1 MSDKNL
7 FVSRLTAFKER
18 LLDLSGRNRM
28 IHSNF
33 QARSKQ
39 HFRFIDEV
47 PNQLYEK
54 LTSSK
59 MNFAPLPEQEET
71 PKDEDSSEFKSA
83 LEIALLSDPDY
94 LASTQGIESNEK
106 DNLNQDSEAALRVL
120 KNKVRNELGMT
131 QIQDEGFSIIAHAR
145 THGFNP
151 SYDLPYSTDDGVM
164 DASHHTDNKIQTL
177 MLPETL
183 RRYISTTYSKYKS
196 SIRESGVNPL
206 FICFGFLEWRESP
219 TSDKTLYSPLL
230 MLQVELDDKKKSS
243 NLSVSS
249 TGDEISIN
257 HTLNEKLKRDFGITL
272 PEIVHDED
280 AEEGSSFNIE
290 EYLKKVEEEIAL
302 PKNWKVRN
310 WASFGIYQAQNMPI
324 YLDIEKLLTSNF
336 SKLLEK
342 LVTSNFENQKDSSSG
357 ELYDVDDKEISAEV
371 PALINPA
378 DASQFSA
385 VVDVVRGKNLVI
397 KGPPGTGKSQTIT
410 NMIAALMLDKKSV
423 LFVAQKQ
430 AALDVVRNNL
440 AAAGLED
447 YLLEIFSIKG
457 KKKTVMESFAKRINQ
472 QPPKQPNDY
481 FKKLEAFHETKAQLN
496 QHAEILAT
504 EYGST
509 GLTVHDVIWDTPD
522 IDFEIPSELSDI
534 FKNVKPNQVTE
545 TLLNK
550 DTNNLSFLKN
560 TYAEI
565 FGDRALK
572 NLAVSKIKK
581 HISNP
586 IEVKEIQKELASISE
601 LVYPAYMRFIEILIE
616 NKELDY
622 CLSDEQYMT
631 GPLNE
636 FYTQGGETSSIW
648 SVIQILLQ
656 DTKEIVYSYLND
668 KDKLESLIKQLNDDR
683 EFTESS
689 FDNENELYSEAN
701 IKDAIIALK
710 GSHIFSFFFSEWR
723 KAHRLFKDLFKKT
736 TKHSGKEEAELLSRY
751 YSFIKNSPKQQI
763 KIDDLAASLDKL
775 KIKILS
781 YNKEF
786 DFNLFNEFGKDKCDW
801 ILSDINTYHED
812 FNEAWLNKPSTVY
825 EYIKLL
831 NESSNYKEQLKS
843 ILDKLEVWNPDC
855 IYKNLDLVSS
865 LASSDITLDKYMNWL
880 SIEEK
885 IEGRDVILFYK
896 TFSKSDLDSEHL
908 ETVYKYIIRKRQ
920 QKDLY
925 EVFPAL
931 GDLTSAFIKKLRSD
945 LAFYDE
951 QILELSKELVAS
963 GAYTKGDLAPTGNSR
978 GRVGEKTE
986 MGLLNHVA
994 AVPNNRTTIRE
1005 MFGRAMGAAIS
1016 VKPCTLMSPLAVSQ
1030 TLNLEQIYDVVIIDE
1045 ASQMKPEFSIPA
1057 IARAKQVVI
1066 VGDEKQLPP
1075 TTVFQARNSEDA
1087 NDEDLSD
1094 ESILDM
1100 ANAVLHPARE
1110 LLYHYRSRHE
1120 DLIRFSNAEFYEN
1133 LMIPVTAHT
1142 NQPHR
1147 GIKHIFLE
1155 DGRYVPGTS
1164 AGPGGINPLEAKRV
1178 VAEVLKI
1185 MEERP
1190 YESIGVATMNQKQK
1204 DLIESEFQLQK
1215 SRNIH
1220 ALKYESH
1227 WQEKDEGLHEF
1238 FIKNLEN
1245 VQGDERDTIVI
1256 STLYGPHAK
1265 DGSREMYQ
1273 RFGDINK
1280 ASGWRRLNVLF
1291 TRAKNQI
1298 ILVTS
1303 MVPGDIQDEGKSRG
1317 IGVLKRYI
1325 AFAETKILQE
1335 GKANSSEIESP
1346 FQQWAIEQINAVDG
1360 FSCDWEIGAQG
1371 YRIDIGVKHE
1381 DYPYGYIMAVETD
1394 GASYHSTQ
1402 SARDRDYLRQKILEG
1417 YGWHFHRIWSTD
1429 WLSTPLSVR
1438 DKLHRAME
1446 YRLKKCLENL
1456 EKIKEKNAELGND
1469 KNNIDIEAS
1478 DKDANIYSG
1487 VQAYEYPETNVADYM
1502 SINKDA
1508 FNTKAYRS
1516 QLRKGILGV
1525 IELESPI
1532 SFALLVERIRR
1543 AHGFHRAGQ
1552 EIRFTIN
1559 SAISDI
1565 KKTIHNDEAYFWADD
1580 MNPDEYNDCR
1590 YPANGYREISNVAPE
1605 EIKAIAKY
1613 LSKDNSVNIVD
1624 MPKEIS
1630 SFLGYSKINNQTR
1643 EQIDNK
1649 LR

>member
-1 MSDKNL
+1 MPNREL
-7 FVSRLTAFKER
+7 FESRLTAFKER

-33 QARSKQ
+33 QARSRL

-59 MNFAPLPEQEET
+59 MDFEALPEPEET
-71 PKDEDSSEFKSA
+71 PKDEESSEFKSA
-83 LEIALLSDPDY
+83 LEIAMLSDPEY
-94 LASTQGIESNEK
+94 LASTQGIETNES
-106 DNLNQDSEAALRVL
+106 DNLNQDAEAALRVL
-120 KNKVRNELGMT
+120 KNKVRNNLGMT
-131 QIQDEGFSIIAHAR
+131 QIQEEGFSIDAHAR
-145 THGFNP
+145 AHGFNP
-151 SYDLPYSTDDGVM
+151 SYELPFSTDEGVM

-183 RRYISTTYSKYKS
+183 RRYMSTTYARYKS

-219 TSDKTLYSPLL
+219 TSDKKLYSPLL
-230 MLQVELDDKKKSS
+230 MLQVELDDEKKSS
-243 NLSVSS
+243 KLSVSS

-257 HTLNEKLKRDFGITL
+257 YTLNEKLKRDFGITL
-272 PEIVHDED
+272 PEITQNEEDEED
-280 AEEGSSFNIE
+280 DSVFNVE

-302 PKNWKVRN
+302 PNNWKVRN

-324 YLDIEKLLTSNF
+324 YLDIEKLLVSNF
-336 SKLLEK
+336 SELLEK
-342 LVTSNFENQKDSSSG
+342 LVTSDFENQQDSSSG
-357 ELYDVDDKEISAEV
+357 ELYDVDKQEISLEV

-385 VVDVVRGKNLVI
+385 IVDVLRGKNLVI

-410 NMIAALMLDKKSV
+410 NMIAALMLQGKSV

-457 KKKTVMESFAKRINQ
+457 KKKTVMDSFAKRINQ
-472 QPPKQPNDY
+472 EPPKEPNDY
-481 FKKLEAFHETKAQLN
+481 YKKLEALHETKAQLN

-504 EYGST
+504 EYGSS
-509 GLTVHDVIWDTPD
+509 GLTVHDIIWDTPD
-522 IDFEIPSELSDI
+522 IDYEISSDLTDI
-534 FKNVKPNQVTE
+534 FKNVKPNLVSE
-545 TLLNK
+545 TILNN

-560 TYAEI
+560 TYADI
-565 FGDRALK
+565 FGDKVLK

-586 IEVKEIQKELASISE
+586 IEVKEIQKELTSISE
-601 LVYPAYMRFIEILIE
+601 LVYPNFLEFDNVIAE
-616 NKELDY
+616 NRQLDY
-622 CLSDEQYMT
+622 CLADESYKS
-631 GPLNE
+631 GLLNQ
-636 FYTQGGETSSIW
+636 FYIDGGEDSAIW
-648 SVIQILLQ
+648 SVTRLLLQ
-656 DTKEIVYSYLND
+656 DSKDIVYEYLKD
-668 KDKLESLIKQLNDDR
+668 KDKLESSIKQFNDDK
-683 EFTESS
+683 EFIETS
-689 FDNENELYSEAN
+689 FDNENDLYSDAN
-701 IKDAIIALK
+701 IKEAIIALK
-710 GSHIFSFFFSEWR
+710 GSHLFSFFFSDWR
-723 KAHRLFKDLFKKT
+723 KAHRLFKDLYKKT
-736 TKHSGKEEAELLSRY
+736 TKHSGKEEAELLNRY
-751 YSFIKNSPKQQI
+751 LTFVKNGPKQQS
-763 KIDDLAASLDKL
+763 KIDDLKTKLDKL
-775 KIKILS
+775 KTKISSFSKDFDFKLFD
-781 YNKEF
+781 EF
-786 DFNLFNEFGKDKCDW
+786 DKDKCDW
-801 ILSDINTYHED
+801 ILKENTYHED
-812 FNEAWLNKPSTVY
+812 FNKAWLEKPNTVY
-825 EYIKLL
+825 KYIKLL
-831 NESSNYKEQLKS
+831 NESSGYEEQLKAFM
-843 ILDKLEVWNPDC
+843 DKLEVWNPNC
-855 IYKNLDLVSS
+855 IYKNLDLVTS
-865 LASSDITLDKYMNWL
+865 LADSAISLEEYMNWL
-880 SIEEK
+880 NIEDK
-885 IEGRDVILFYK
+885 IEKKEVLLFYK
-896 TFSKSDLDSEHL
+896 EYSKGDLDIKNI
-908 ETVYKYIIRKRQ
+908 ETAYKHIIRKKQ
-920 QKDLY
+920 QKDIY
-925 EVFPAL
+925 EQHPGL
-931 GDLTSAFIKKLRSD
+931 GLLSSTFINKLRND

-963 GAYTKGDLAPTGNSR
+963 GAYAKGDTAPSGQSR

-1005 MFGRAMGAAIS
+1005 MFGRAMDAAIS

-1030 TLNLEQIYDVVIIDE
+1030 TLNLAEIYDVVIIDE

-1057 IARAKQVVI
+1057 IARAKQAVI

-1075 TTVFQARNSEDA
+1075 TTVFQSRNSEDI

-1142 NQPHR
+1142 NQPNR

-1155 DGRYVPGTS
+1155 DARYVPGTS

-1190 YESIGVATMNQKQK
+1190 HESIGVATMNQKQK
-1204 DLIESEFQLQK
+1204 ELIESEFQLQK

-1220 ALKYESH
+1220 ALKYESY

-1256 STLYGPHAK
+1256 STLYGPHAQ
-1265 DGSREMYQ
+1265 DGSRDMYQ

-1280 ASGWRRLNVLF
+1280 AAGWRRLNVLF

-1325 AFAETKILQE
+1325 AFAESKILQE
-1335 GKANSSEIESP
+1335 GVANSREIESP
-1346 FQQWAIEQINAVDG
+1346 FQQWAIEQINALDG

-1381 DYPYGYIMAVETD
+1381 DYPYGYILAVETD
-1394 GASYHSTQ
+1394 GASYHSTK
-1402 SARDRDYLRQKILEG
+1402 SARDRDFLRQKILEG

-1429 WLSTPLSVR
+1429 WIANPLWVR
-1438 DKLHRAME
+1438 DKLHTAMKI
-1446 YRLKKCLENL
+1446 RLNQCLENL
-1456 EKIKEKNAELGND
+1456 EKIKEKNAEIGND
-1469 KNNIDIEAS
+1469 TDNIDVEAS
-1478 DKDANIYSG
+1478 PEDMNIYTG

-1502 SINKDA
+1502 SINKNA
-1508 FNTKAYRS
+1508 FNNQSYKS
-1516 QLRKGILGV
+1516 ELRKGIQGI

-1532 SFALLVERIRR
+1532 SFNLLVERIRK

-1552 EIRFTIN
+1552 EIRHTVNMATKNIN
-1559 SAISDI
+1559 R
-1565 KKTIHNDEAYFWADD
+1565 TIHNDEAYFWDD
-1580 MNPDEYNDCR
+1580 EMNPETYSDCR
-1590 YPANGYREISNVAPE
+1590 YPSKGFRDISNVAPE
-1605 EIKAIAKY
+1605 EVKAIAKY
-1613 LSKDNSVNIVD
+1613 LSKDNSINIVD

-1630 SFLGYSKINNQTR
+1630 SFLGYSKINSQTR
-1643 EQIDNK
+1643 EQIEAK
-1649 LR
+1649 LN

>member
-1 MSDKNL
+1 MPDRSL
-7 FVSRLTAFKER
+7 FESRLTAFKER

-33 QARSKQ
+33 QARSRL

-59 MNFAPLPEQEET
+59 MDFEPLPEPEET
-71 PKDEDSSEFKSA
+71 PKDEESSHFKSA
-83 LEIALLSDPDY
+83 LEIAMLSNEQY
-94 LASTQGIESNEK
+94 LTSTQGIETNES
-106 DNLNQDSEAALRVL
+106 DNLNQDAEAALRVL
-120 KNKVRNELGMT
+120 KNKVRNDLGMT
-131 QIQDEGFSIIAHAR
+131 QIQEEGFSIEVHAR

-151 SYDLPYSTDDGVM
+151 GYDLPFSTDEGVM

-177 MLPETL
+177 MLPDTL
-183 RRYISTTYSKYKS
+183 RRYISTTYAKYKS
-196 SIRESGVNPL
+196 SVRESGVNPL

-219 TSDKTLYSPLL
+219 TSDKKLYSPLL

-257 HTLNEKLKRDFGITL
+257 YTLNEKLKRDFGITL
-272 PEIVHDED
+272 PEIIHDED
-280 AEEGSSFNIE
+280 GEEGSVFNVE

-324 YLDIEKLLTSNF
+324 YLDIEKLLASNF
-336 SKLLEK
+336 SELLEK
-342 LVTSNFENQKDSSSG
+342 LVTSDFENQQDSSSG
-357 ELYDVDDKEISAEV
+357 ELYDVDDKEITAEV

-385 VVDVVRGKNLVI
+385 VVDVIRGKNLVI

-410 NMIAALMLDKKSV
+410 NMIAALMLEGKSV

-457 KKKTVMESFAKRINQ
+457 KKKTVMDSFAKRINQ
-472 QPPKQPNDY
+472 EPPKQPNDY
-481 FKKLEAFHETKAQLN
+481 FKKLEALHETKAQLN

-522 IDFEIPSELSDI
+522 IDYEIPLELSDI
-534 FKNVKPNQVTE
+534 FKNVKPNQVSE

-550 DTNNLSFLKN
+550 NTNNLSFLKN
-560 TYAEI
+560 TYADI
-565 FGDRALK
+565 FGDRVLK

-581 HISNP
+581 HIPNP
-586 IEVKEIQKELASISE
+586 IEAKEIQKELVSISE
-601 LVYPAYMRFIEILIE
+601 LISPAYYDFFEIVTE
-616 NKELDY
+616 NDELDY
-622 CLSDEQYMT
+622 CLFDEDYMT

-636 FYTQGGETSSIW
+636 FFTEGGASSSIW

-656 DTKEIVYSYLND
+656 DTESIVYEYLKD
-668 KDKLESLIKQLNDDR
+668 KDELESSIKHFNEDK
-683 EFTESS
+683 EFIETS
-689 FDNENELYSEAN
+689 FDNENDLYSEAN
-701 IKDAIIALK
+701 IKEAIIALK
-710 GSHIFSFFFSEWR
+710 GSHLFSFFFSEWR
-723 KAHRLFKDLFKKT
+723 KAHALFKDLFKKT
-736 TKHSGKEEAELLSRY
+736 TKHSGKEEAELLNRY
-751 YSFIKNSPKQQI
+751 HNFVKNSPKQQTKINDLGI
-763 KIDDLAASLDKL
+763 KLDKL
-775 KIKILS
+775 KVKILS
-781 YNKEF
+781 YNKDF
-786 DFNLFNEFGKDKCDW
+786 DFDLFNEFDKDKCDW
-801 ILSDINTYHED
+801 ILKYINNYDED
-812 FNEAWLNKPSTVY
+812 FNEAWLNKPATVY
-825 EYIKLL
+825 GYIKLL
-831 NESSNYKEQLKS
+831 NESSAYKEQVKTLMN
-843 ILDKLEVWNPDC
+843 KLEVWNPES
-855 IYKNLDLVSS
+855 IYKNLDLVTS
-865 LASSDITLDKYMNWL
+865 LAESAVTLESYMNWL
-880 SIEEK
+880 NIEDK
-885 IEGRDVILFYK
+885 IKQKNVLLFYK
-896 TFSKSDLDSEHL
+896 TFSKSDLDSENL
-908 ETVYKYIIRKRQ
+908 ETVYKYLIRKRQ

-925 EVFPAL
+925 EVHPAL
-931 GDLTSAFIKKLRSD
+931 SDLSSAFINKLRND

-963 GAYTKGDLAPTGNSR
+963 GAYSKGDSAPSGKSS

-1005 MFGRAMGAAIS
+1005 MFGRAMDAAIS

-1030 TLNLEQIYDVVIIDE
+1030 TLNLEELYDVVIIDE

-1057 IARAKQVVI
+1057 IARAKQAVI

-1075 TTVFQARNSEDA
+1075 TTVFQSRNSEDV

-1142 NQPHR
+1142 NQPYR

-1155 DGRYVPGTS
+1155 DARYVPGTS

-1220 ALKYESH
+1220 ALKYESY

-1265 DGSREMYQ
+1265 DGSRGMFQ

-1280 ASGWRRLNVLF
+1280 AAGWRRLNVLF

-1335 GKANSSEIESP
+1335 GEANSREIESP
-1346 FQQWAIEQINAVDG
+1346 FQQWAIEQINSLDG
-1360 FSCDWEIGAQG
+1360 FSCDWEIGAKG

-1381 DYPYGYIMAVETD
+1381 DYPYGYILAVETD

-1402 SARDRDYLRQKILEG
+1402 SARDRDFLRQKILEG

-1429 WLSTPLSVR
+1429 WIATPLSVR
-1438 DKLHRAME
+1438 DKLHTAMKI
-1446 YRLKKCLENL
+1446 RLKQCLENL
-1456 EKIKEKNAELGND
+1456 ETIREKNVEIGND
-1469 KNNIDIEAS
+1469 INNIDVEAS
-1478 DKDANIYSG
+1478 PEDMNIYTG

-1508 FNTKAYRS
+1508 FNNKAYRS
-1516 QLRKGILGV
+1516 ELRKGILGI

-1532 SFALLVERIRR
+1532 SFNLLVERIRK

-1552 EIRFTIN
+1552 EIRFTVN
-1559 SAISDI
+1559 SAIKDI
-1565 KKTIHNDEAYFWADD
+1565 HRTIHNEEAYFWADD
-1580 MNPDEYNDCR
+1580 VSPDTYKDCR
-1590 YPANGYREISNVAPE
+1590 YPGRGYRDISNVAPE

-1613 LSKDNSVNIVD
+1613 LSKDDSVNIVD

-1630 SFLGYSKINNQTR
+1630 SFLGYSKINSQTR
-1643 EQIDNK
+1643 EQIEAK
-1649 LR
+1649 LN

>member
-33 QARSKQ
+33 QARTKQ

-59 MNFAPLPEQEET
+59 MNFAPLPEPEET
-71 PKDEDSSEFKSA
+71 PRDEESSDFKSA
-83 LEIALLSDPDY
+83 LEVALLSDPDY
-94 LASTQGIESNEK
+94 LESTKGIESNEK

-131 QIQDEGFSIIAHAR
+131 QIQDEGFSIKAHAR

-151 SYDLPYSTDDGVM
+151 SYDLPFSTDEGVM

-177 MLPETL
+177 MLPDTL

-272 PEIVHDED
+272 PEITHDED
-280 AEEGSSFNIE
+280 EEEGSVFNVE
-290 EYLKKVEEEIAL
+290 DYLKRVEEEIAHA
-302 PKNWKVRN
+302 KNWKVKN

-324 YLDIEKLLTSNF
+324 YLDIEKLLASNF
-336 SKLLEK
+336 SELLEK

-385 VVDVVRGKNLVI
+385 VIDVVRGKNLVV

-410 NMIAALMLDKKSV
+410 NMIAALMLEGKSV

-457 KKKTVMESFAKRINQ
+457 KKKTVMDSFAKRINQ

-481 FKKLEAFHETKAQLN
+481 FKKLESLHETKAQLN
-496 QHAEILAT
+496 KHAEILAT

-522 IDFEIPSELSDI
+522 VDYEIPSGLSEI
-534 FKNVKPNQVTE
+534 FKDVKPDSVSE
-545 TLLNK
+545 TVLNN
-550 DTNNLSFLKN
+550 DANNLSFLKDSYFN
-560 TYAEI
+560 I
-565 FGDRALK
+565 FGDRSLEDLHVAR
-572 NLAVSKIKK
+572 IKK
-581 HISNP
+581 HITNP
-586 IEVKEIQKELASISE
+586 IEVQDIQRELSSISKLLYPKYE
-601 LVYPAYMRFIEILIE
+601 QFFDIVSDNPDLVSH
-616 NKELDY
+616 LDD
-622 CLSDEQYMT
+622 SNFET
-631 GPLNE
+631 GLLNE
-636 FYTQGGETSSIW
+636 FYKEGGESSSVW
-648 SVIQILLQ
+648 SIIKLLLQ
-656 DTKEIVYSYLND
+656 DNND
-668 KDKLESLIKQLNDDR
+668 IADDYFKNKHSLESAVNQFKEDK
-683 EFTESS
+683 EFIVSS
-689 FDNENELYSEAN
+689 FDEENDLYSQEK
-701 IKDAIIALK
+701 IKEAIITLK
-710 GSHIFSFFFSEWR
+710 GSHIFSFFFTDWR
-723 KAHRLFKDLFKKT
+723 KANNLFKDLYKKT
-736 TKHSGKEEAELLSRY
+736 TKHTGKEAGELLNRY
-751 YSFIKNSPKQQI
+751 HDCIKNSPKQQSE
-763 KIDDLAASLDKL
+763 IDDLTINLDNTKN
-775 KIKILS
+775 KILS
-781 YNKEF
+781 YNAAFNFDLFDEF
-786 DFNLFNEFGKDKCDW
+786 NKDKCDS
-801 ILSDINTYHED
+801 INKDINSLNQE
-812 FNEAWLNKPSTVY
+812 FNRTWLKNPNAVFNY
-825 EYIKLL
+825 MKLL
-831 NESSNYKEQLKS
+831 NESQGYSEQAQNF
-843 ILDKLEVWNPDC
+843 LDKLELWNPNG
-855 IYKNLDLVSS
+855 IYQNLELISE
-865 LASSDITLDKYMNWL
+865 LSDSPVNIEGYMNWL
-880 SIEEK
+880 SIEDK
-885 IEGRDVILFYK
+885 IENKELLSFYNEY
-896 TFSKSDLDSEHL
+896 SNCDLDIDNIR
-908 ETVYKYIIRKRQ
+908 TVFKYVIRKKQ
-920 QKDLY
+920 QKNIY
-925 EVFPAL
+925 EIHSEL
-931 GDLTSAFIKKLRSD
+931 GNLSSAFINKLRND
-945 LAFYDE
+945 LEYFDG

-963 GAYTKGDLAPTGNSR
+963 GAYTKGDLAPAGNSR

-1030 TLNLEQIYDVVIIDE
+1030 TLNLEQIYDVAIIDE

-1215 SRNIH
+1215 SKNIH
-1220 ALKYESH
+1220 ALKYESY

-1265 DGSREMYQ
+1265 DGSRDMFQ

-1346 FQQWAIEQINAVDG
+1346 FQQWAIEQINSIDG

-1446 YRLKKCLENL
+1446 FRLKKCLENL
-1456 EKIKEKNAELGND
+1456 DKIKEKNAELGND

-1478 DKDANIYSG
+1478 DKDTNIYSG

-1502 SINKDA
+1502 SINKNA

-1532 SFALLVERIRR
+1532 SFNLLVERIRK

-1559 SAISDI
+1559 SAINDI
-1565 KKTIHNDEAYFWADD
+1565 KKTIHNEEAYFWADD
-1580 MNPDEYNDCR
+1580 NDPNNYNDCR
-1590 YPANGYREISNVAPE
+1590 YPANGYREITNVAPE

-1643 EQIDNK
+1643 EQIEAK
-1649 LR
+1649 LN

>member
-1 MSDKNL
+1 MPDRDL

-33 QARSKQ
+33 QARSRL

-47 PNQLYEK
+47 PNQLFEK

-59 MNFAPLPEQEET
+59 MDFAPLPEPEET
-71 PKDEDSSEFKSA
+71 PMDEESSEFKSA
-83 LEIALLSDPDY
+83 LEIAMLSNEEY
-94 LASTQGIESNEK
+94 LTSTQGIETNES

-120 KNKVRNELGMT
+120 KNKVRNDLGMT
-131 QIQDEGFSIIAHAR
+131 QIQEEGFSIEAHAR

-151 SYDLPYSTDDGVM
+151 NYELPLSTDEGVM

-177 MLPETL
+177 MLPDTL
-183 RRYISTTYSKYKS
+183 RRFISTMYSRYKS

-206 FICFGFLEWRESP
+206 FICFGFLEWREST
-219 TSDKTLYSPLL
+219 TSDKKLYSPLL

-272 PEIVHDED
+272 PEMIHDED
-280 AEEGSSFNIE
+280 DEEGSRFNVE

-324 YLDIEKLLTSNF
+324 YLDIEKLLASNF

-342 LVTSNFENQKDSSSG
+342 LVTSNFENQQDSSSG
-357 ELYDVDDKEISAEV
+357 ELYDVDDKEIAAEV

-385 VVDVVRGKNLVI
+385 IVDVVRGKNLVV

-410 NMIAALMLDKKSV
+410 NMIAALMLEGKSV

-472 QPPKQPNDY
+472 EPPKQPNDY
-481 FKKLEAFHETKAQLN
+481 FKKLEALHETKAQLN

-522 IDFEIPSELSDI
+522 IDYEIPSELSDI
-534 FKNVKPNQVTE
+534 FKNVKPNQVSE

-550 DTNNLSFLKN
+550 DINNLSFLKK
-560 TYAEI
+560 TYADI
-565 FGDRALK
+565 FGDRVLK
-572 NLAVSKIKK
+572 NLVVSKIKK
-581 HISNP
+581 HIANP
-586 IEVKEIQKELASISE
+586 IEVKDIQRELASINE
-601 LVYPAYMRFIEILIE
+601 LVYPTYTEFEGIVME
-616 NKELDY
+616 NTELDFSI
-622 CLSDEQYMT
+622 SDDEYMT

-636 FYTQGGETSSIW
+636 FFTEGGETSPIW
-648 SVIQILLQ
+648 SLIQILLQ
-656 DTKEIVYSYLND
+656 DTKDIVYKYLKD
-668 KDKLESLIKQLNDDR
+668 KDKLESSIKQLSDDR
-683 EFTESS
+683 EFVESS
-689 FDNENELYSEAN
+689 FDNENDLYSEVN
-701 IKDAIIALK
+701 IKEAIISLK
-710 GSHIFSFFFSEWR
+710 GSHLFSFFFSEWR

-736 TKHSGKEEAELLSRY
+736 TKHSGKEEAELLNRY
-751 YSFIKNSPKQQI
+751 HSFIKNSPKQQT
-763 KIDDLAASLDKL
+763 KIDDLGAKLDKL
-775 KIKILS
+775 KVKILS
-781 YNKEF
+781 YNKDF
-786 DFNLFNEFGKDKCDW
+786 DFDLFNVFDKDKCDW
-801 ILSDINTYHED
+801 ILKDINTYHED
-812 FNEAWLNKPSTVY
+812 FNAAWLKKPATVY
-825 EYIKLL
+825 AYIKLL
-831 NESSNYKEQLKS
+831 NESSSYEKQLKTFM
-843 ILDKLEVWNPDC
+843 DKLEVWNPNC
-855 IYKNLDLVSS
+855 IYKNLDFVTS
-865 LASSDITLDKYMNWL
+865 LASSAITIENYMNWL
-880 SIEEK
+880 NIEDK
-885 IEGRDVILFYK
+885 IQQKDVLLFYK
-896 TFSKSDLDSEHL
+896 VFSKSDLDSKNL
-908 ETVYKYIIRKRQ
+908 ETVYKHIIRKRQ

-925 EVFPAL
+925 EVHPAL
-931 GDLTSAFIKKLRSD
+931 GHLSSTFINKLRSD

-963 GAYTKGDLAPTGNSR
+963 GAYSKGDSAPSGKSS

-1005 MFGRAMGAAIS
+1005 MFGRAMDAAIS

-1030 TLNLEQIYDVVIIDE
+1030 TLNLEELYDVIIIDE

-1057 IARAKQVVI
+1057 IARAKQVII

-1100 ANAVLHPARE
+1100 ANAVLHPSRE

-1120 DLIRFSNAEFYEN
+1120 DLIRFSNTEFYEN

-1142 NQPHR
+1142 NQPYR

-1190 YESIGVATMNQKQK
+1190 HESIGVATMNQKQK

-1220 ALKYESH
+1220 ALKYESY

-1280 ASGWRRLNVLF
+1280 AAGWRRLNVLF

-1303 MVPGDIQDEGKSRG
+1303 MVPGDIQDEGRSRG

-1335 GKANSSEIESP
+1335 GKANSREIESP
-1346 FQQWAIEQINAVDG
+1346 FQQWAIEQINALDG
-1360 FSCDWEIGAQG
+1360 FSCDWEIGAKG

-1381 DYPYGYIMAVETD
+1381 DYPYGYILAVETD

-1402 SARDRDYLRQKILEG
+1402 SARDRDFLRQKILEG

-1429 WLSTPLSVR
+1429 WITTPLSVR
-1438 DKLHRAME
+1438 DKLHTAMRI
-1446 YRLKKCLENL
+1446 RLKKCLENL
-1456 EKIKEKNAELGND
+1456 ETIREKNAEIGND

-1478 DKDANIYSG
+1478 PEDMNIFTG

-1502 SINKDA
+1502 SINKNA
-1508 FNTKAYRS
+1508 FNTKAYRNE
-1516 QLRKGILGV
+1516 LRKGILGI

-1532 SFALLVERIRR
+1532 SFNLLVERIRK

-1559 SAISDI
+1559 SAIKDAHR
-1565 KKTIHNDEAYFWADD
+1565 TTHNEEAYFWADD
-1580 MNPDEYNDCR
+1580 MSPENYKDCR
-1590 YPANGYREISNVAPE
+1590 YPSKGYRDISNVAPE
-1605 EIKAIAKY
+1605 EIKAIANY
-1613 LSKDNSVNIVD
+1613 LSKVNSTKIID
-1624 MPKEIS
+1624 MPKEVS
-1630 SFLGYSKINNQTR
+1630 SFLGYSKINGQTR
-1643 EQIDNK
+1643 EHIESK
-1649 LR
+1649 LD